1 MCSVLKSM
9 PAFRFY
15 DKSLVKMPRFP
26 LSLREIVGKSIMI
39 KGWVGWLCDLR
50 AIIMM
55 MVQAWTHEFTALD
68 ENNKRKTKERRKR
81 RSFNF
86 PVTFF

>member
-39 KGWVGWLCDLR
+39 KG
-50 AIIMM
+50 
-55 MVQAWTHEFTALD
+55 
-68 ENNKRKTKERRKR
+68 
-81 RSFNF
+81 
-86 PVTFF
+86 